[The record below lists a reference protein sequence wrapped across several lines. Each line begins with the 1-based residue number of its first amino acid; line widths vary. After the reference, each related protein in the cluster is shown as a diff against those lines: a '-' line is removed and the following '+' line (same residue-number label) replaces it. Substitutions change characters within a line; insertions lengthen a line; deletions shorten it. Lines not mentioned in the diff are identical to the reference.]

1 LVRGI
6 QPSNLSGG
14 RWSKQHVAARQFRMF
29 QEIEM
34 RNLIIIAIWLG
45 LAIAVATP
53 FLILAGCQTYQPMGE
68 NVWRAL

>member
-1 LVRGI
+1 VTTPVFGE
-6 QPSNLSGG
+6 
-14 RWSKQHVAARQFRMF
+14 
-29 QEIEM
+29 EIEM

-68 NVWRAL
+68 DLWLAVP

>member
-1 LVRGI
+1 MI
-6 QPSNLSGG
+6 
-14 RWSKQHVAARQFRMF
+14 
-29 QEIEM
+29 

-53 FLILAGCQTYQPMGE
+53 FLILAGCARPQPMGE

>member
-1 LVRGI
+1 
-6 QPSNLSGG
+6 
-14 RWSKQHVAARQFRMF
+14 
-29 QEIEM
+29 M

-68 NVWRAL
+68 DLWLAVP